1 MSCKVF
7 EFDFVNVGLQAC
19 HRVIQHL
26 LTLQMHSMKTD
37 QQQSTDPYTCES
49 TVRALLAAYS
59 FKHFFNSVFVV
70 LCNDASHLL
79 SLIKHDKS

>member
-49 TVRALLAAYS
+49 TVRAL
-59 FKHFFNSVFVV
+59 
-70 LCNDASHLL
+70 
-79 SLIKHDKS
+79 